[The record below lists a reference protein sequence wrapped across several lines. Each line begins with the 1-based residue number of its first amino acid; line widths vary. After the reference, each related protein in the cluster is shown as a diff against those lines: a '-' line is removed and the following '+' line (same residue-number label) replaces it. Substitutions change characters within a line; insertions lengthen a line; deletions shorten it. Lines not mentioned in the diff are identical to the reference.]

1 MNWSEFSAEIIIA
14 FRRYDPAES
23 AELLC
28 FSNLLQILQIFSAN
42 GTMNAYYT
50 LHPAALWH
58 G

>member
-42 GTMNAYYT
+42 GTMNAY
-50 LHPAALWH
+50 
-58 G
+58 